1 MRALLAF
8 LLLSLAFAGCLDD
21 DPAPEGSETETP
33 VVRQQ
38 MPDEDPDKTETHKA
52 RSGILEKSALSTIT
66 GVWNKQP
73 KNSTAA
79 IEA

>member
-1 MRALLAF
+1 AK
-8 LLLSLAFAGCLDD
+8 
-21 DPAPEGSETETP
+21 
-33 VVRQQ
+33 
-38 MPDEDPDKTETHKA
+38 EDPDSTETHKA
-52 RSGILEKSALSTIT
+52 RSGNLEKSAFSTTT

>member
-1 MRALLAF
+1 LENIKENTGYDPTIGATSLIGPIIKALYKAM
-8 LLLSLAFAGCLDD
+8 
-21 DPAPEGSETETP
+21 PAIAK
-33 VVRQQ
+33 
-38 MPDEDPDKTETHKA
+38 EDPDKTETHKA